1 MHYDPALSCG
11 WARNSEIEH
20 RYHDEEWGRLKLD
33 DRTLFEFVV
42 LESAQ
47 AGLSW
52 RTVLNKRE
60 GYRYHY
66 ANFEPY
72 TVAHFG
78 ETQIQTMLNDSGV
91 IRNRAKIEA
100 SISNAQVFL
109 DIVDTFG
116 SFSAYLFSF
125 SPQVK
130 VNAWR
135 EMSEIPAETDLS
147 NAIAKDLKQRGM
159 RFFGP
164 TIVYAFL
171 QACGYVNDHIISCPC
186 YQSACS
192 LARQAGYLDQS

>member
-1 MHYDPALSCG
+1 MLSDPALSCG
-11 WARNSEIEH
+11 WARSSEIEH
-20 RYHDEEWGRLKLD
+20 RYHDDEWGRLKLD

-60 GYRYHY
+60 GYRRHY
-66 ANFEPY
+66 LNFEPEK
-72 TVAHFG
+72 VARFS
-78 ETQIQTMLNDSGV
+78 EVEIEAMLNDSGV

-100 SISNAQVFL
+100 SIGNAKVFL
-109 DIVDTFG
+109 DISQTFG

-130 VNAWR
+130 TNAWR
-135 EMSEIPAETDLS
+135 KMSEIPAETDLS
-147 NAIAKDLKQRGM
+147 KAIANDLKRRGM

-186 YQSACS
+186 YEPTRA
-192 LARQAGYLDQS
+192 LAQQAGYLAD